1 MLKVVILAILTV
13 LGTGTAVS
21 SPSLPKAGSEASAAD
36 SAAYSVLATKAARFF
51 HYREWQSAAALYGMM
66 IEKRPQLA
74 DSYGHA
80 IVAAGM
86 TGDTLRQISL
96 SKYAFTAHVPFD
108 SLFQAVEHVSFSIG
122 QTSLYERYLIMVRSE
137 QPWFA
142 RAIDAYLLRYYTFRS
157 DAPGMRAYSLR
168 MLDHAP
174 YNLQF
179 LYSLARGYL
188 FDGQPDKAIETYLK
202 IVSIAPQSY
211 EALLYLAN
219 YYYDRRG
226 ADTAN
231 ADKALDYF
239 RQAKSVRS
247 TPFIDG
253 RIADLS
259 RQDR

>member
-1 MLKVVILAILTV
+1 MLKVVFFAILAV
-13 LGTGTAVS
+13 FGAATAVS
-21 SPSLPKAGSEASAAD
+21 SPGADKAAEGAAAAD

-74 DSYGHA
+74 TSYGHA

-108 SLFQAVEHVSFSIG
+108 SLFKAVEDVSFSIG
-122 QTSLYERYLIMVRSE
+122 QTSLYERYLIMVRRE

-142 RAIDAYLLRYYTFRS
+142 RAIDAYLLRYYTFRR
-157 DAPGMRAYSLR
+157 DAPGMIAYSLR
-168 MLDHAP
+168 MLDHVP

-179 LYSLARGYL
+179 LYSLAQGYL
-188 FDGQPDKAIETYLK
+188 FDGQADKAIETYLK
-202 IVSIAPQSY
+202 IVSIDPQSY
-211 EALLYLAN
+211 DALLYLAN

-226 ADTAN
+226 ADSAN
-231 ADKALDYF
+231 ADKALAYF
-239 RQAKSVRS
+239 RQAQSVKA

-259 RQDR
+259 RLDR